1 MCAINEGCEFGNTN
15 IEVYLREFELKPQH
29 QGSYWFFGNLNIDM
43 VDGNFV
49 YKTYDKKDPF
59 TFIALRKIYVDSKTS
74 NNIFILLY
82 LISYIIIPII
92 ISLL

>member
-1 MCAINEGCEFGNTN
+1 
-15 IEVYLREFELKPQH
+15 
-29 QGSYWFFGNLNIDM
+29 M